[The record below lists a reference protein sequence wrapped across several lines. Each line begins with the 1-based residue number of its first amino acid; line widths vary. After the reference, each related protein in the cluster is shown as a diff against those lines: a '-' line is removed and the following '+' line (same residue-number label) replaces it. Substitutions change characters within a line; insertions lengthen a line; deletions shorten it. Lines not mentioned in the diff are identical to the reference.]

1 MLFGMYVVPVG
12 HAKKKNSKSTN
23 IFYINIE
30 WNEIKKKYNK
40 IEIKGKKM
48 DIFVVPTKYGNTLYQ

>member
-23 IFYINIE
+23 ISYK
-30 WNEIKKKYNK
+30 W
-40 IEIKGKKM
+40 KKM
-48 DIFVVPTKYGNTLYQ
+48 DIFVVPAKYGNTFISINGIVCN